1 MSQAPSNV
9 PFVGRQKKGRTK
21 ERIVRALFIAA
32 TYLILLCAAFVF
44 GKIIYQG
51 TPVLWQYGTH
61 FLTRSPETL
70 VVSEFD
76 QSKGV
81 RMQRDDFEVLAI
93 YNPDFEPANVT
104 ESTETTTLELFE
116 LPAGRHLI
124 MDGWLGALED
134 QNKDWYVNF
143 RERTKNTALTTN
155 VKADTTLV
163 FDEPTW
169 QQLGAAIETALK
181 PTANEPLVLNRTVR
195 DVVVPAGRTTL
206 TKATLAALD
215 PTELIF
221 IVQGIPAEDDPDSTP
236 FEVEI
241 PSEQRLRFSDDLF
254 EQVTATDHPLPISS
268 STQSEVTDN
277 RRKVVVGAGRYQLPF
292 ELAFAIKNTNP
303 GADLGLRQSSP
314 NGVIVVEL
322 DEPVTLALPQ
332 AELAAFQADHPDLK
346 LTPKG
351 TRSSTREL
359 VTFDVSEP
367 VDLSL
372 PNRERV
378 ALAELNDSLKVAGE
392 QTYSYSGGGVL
403 GPLVG
408 TALLVGLCITVALF
422 VGISAAVYLNEYS
435 KDGTYLKTVRLAMLN
450 LAGVPSIIFGLF
462 GLGLF
467 VLLAPRLTS
476 TPNSKDAFR
485 IPLWPAIEQ
494 PSLRKAERDSIMV
507 FKKGTSTEEAATA
520 ATVAGAK
527 KFYTGRTYLSFEGW
541 GTSILAGG
549 LTLAIMVLPVII
561 TSCEESL
568 RAVPMGFREA
578 SLALGASK
586 WQAIRTAVLPY
597 AFPGILTASVL
608 GITRVAGE
616 TAPIM
621 FTAAVAAR
629 SELPW
634 EGIGNDG
641 LLAGLEAFFFQSVQA
656 LPYHIYTVAGR
667 IPQSEFTEPMQYGA
681 TLLFLLVVMLFAGL
695 SVWLRIRARK
705 KLTW

>member
-9 PFVGRQKKGRTK
+9 PFVGRKKQGRSK
-21 ERIVRALFIAA
+21 ELTVRGLFIAA
-32 TYLILLCAAFVF
+32 TYFILLCAAFIF

-51 TPVLWQYGTH
+51 TPVLWQYGSH

-76 QSKGV
+76 QSKGI
-81 RMQRDDFEVLAI
+81 RMQKEDFEVLGI
-93 YNPDFEPANVT
+93 YNPDFEPANLT
-104 ESTETTTLELFE
+104 ESTETSTLEVFE
-116 LPAGRHLI
+116 LAAGSHLI
-124 MDGWLGALED
+124 MDGWLSTLEEHND
-134 QNKDWYVNF
+134 DLYVNF
-143 RERTKNTALTTN
+143 NQRSKDTTLAIGFEN
-155 VKADTTLV
+155 DTTLV
-163 FDEPTW
+163 FDEATW
-169 QQLGAAIETALK
+169 QQIGAGVESSLELK
-181 PTANEPLVLNRTVR
+181 ANEPLVLENTVH
-195 DVVVPAGRTTL
+195 DIVVPAGRTTL
-206 TKATLAALD
+206 TKSTLTALD

-221 IVQGIPAEDDPDSTP
+221 IVQGIPAEDDPESTP

-241 PSEQRLRFSDDLF
+241 PSEQSLRFSDDLF
-254 EQVTATDHPLPISS
+254 EQVTDTDQPLPVAS
-268 STQSEVTDN
+268 STASEVTET
-277 RRKVVVGAGRYQLPF
+277 RRKVIVSAGRYQLPF
-292 ELAFAIKNTNP
+292 DLAFTIKATNP
-303 GADLGLRQSSP
+303 GANIGLRQSSP
-314 NGVIVVEL
+314 DGVIVA
-322 DEPVTLALPQ
+322 DFDKPVTLVLPQ
-332 AELAAFQADHPDLK
+332 NELAGFQADQPHIP
-346 LTPKG
+346 LTSKG
-351 TRSSTREL
+351 TRTTTRDL
-359 VTFDVSEP
+359 VTFDIPEP
-367 VDLSL
+367 VDLSM

-378 ALAELNDSLKVAGE
+378 AMAELNDSLKIANE
-392 QTYSYSGGGVL
+392 DTYSYSGGGVL

-408 TALLVGLCITVALF
+408 TALLVTLCITVALF
-422 VGISAAVYLNEYS
+422 VGISAAVFLNEYS
-435 KDGTYLKTVRLAMLN
+435 KDGVYLKSVRLAMLN

-494 PSLRKAERDSIMV
+494 PSLRKAERDSIMI
-507 FKKGTSTEEAATA
+507 FEKGTSTSEATTA

-527 KFYTGRTYLSFEGW
+527 QFYTGRTYLSFEGW

-641 LLAGLEAFFFQSVQA
+641 LLSGIESFFFQSVQA

-667 IPQSEFTEPMQYGA
+667 IPQSEFTEPMQYGS

-705 KLTW
+705 KLSW